1 VLAEYT
7 VEVAADGAETT
18 SGDGS
23 SQPEPSLET
32 RTRLMTEEEIE
43 SIVAEAT
50 PIFRREV
57 KNRIDRLVKEKFEN
71 TFRKQKALKE
81 QKRLQKR
88 ENKAEDTLLEAEA
101 EPVVV

>member
-1 VLAEYT
+1 
-7 VEVAADGAETT
+7 
-18 SGDGS
+18 
-23 SQPEPSLET
+23 
-32 RTRLMTEEEIE
+32 
-43 SIVAEAT
+43 VAEAT